1 MTGVTSPVSG
11 SEKGNSMPKHTPARL
26 TFAASL
32 LAASLAAGACDRSAP
47 HITIAPP
54 AEVERPGG
62 MTVTGSAVLDI
73 SPDCADLT
81 MTIVGDGARPG
92 QATAAV
98 QRQQQEL
105 VAALEKLGVA
115 GADLKLSYLRLDP
128 VYAQTTLGIQTQ
140 RITGYRAEVTVTAST
155 RRFELVSSIM
165 EAGANAGA
173 SSMSSQFRRSDLAE
187 LKKQVR
193 ELALKA
199 AKDKAAQ
206 TAKTL
211 GIELG
216 RIVSVAEAPAG
227 AMWGSAYFP
236 QVANEAVSRP
246 ASGTLGG
253 ALQSLTLDV
262 TIAFELAKKA

>member
-1 MTGVTSPVSG
+1 MLKNTLARFAIITSLIAVPACADRGAPQIVAVPAAEL
-11 SEKGNSMPKHTPARL
+11 EKPGN
-26 TFAASL
+26 
-32 LAASLAAGACDRSAP
+32 
-47 HITIAPP
+47 
-54 AEVERPGG
+54 
-62 MTVTGSAVLDI
+62 MTVTGTAVLDI

-81 MTIVGDGARPG
+81 MTIVGEGARPG

-105 VAALEKLGVA
+105 VLALKQIGVA

-128 VYAQTTLGIQTQ
+128 VYVQTALGVQTQ
-140 RITGYRAEVTVTAST
+140 RISGYRAEVTVTATT
-155 RRFELVSSIM
+155 RRFELVGPIM

-173 SSMSSQFRRSDLAE
+173 SSMSSQFRRSDLPE

-199 AKDKAAQ
+199 AKEKAAQ
-206 TAKTL
+206 TARTL

-216 RIVSVAEAPAG
+216 RIVAVAETPNG

-246 ASGTLGG
+246 SGGALGG
-253 ALQSLTLDV
+253 ALQTLTLDV
-262 TIAFELAKKA
+262 TIGFELSKKA